1 MIYLDYNA
9 TTPLCDAAR
18 EAMLPYL
25 GGKFGNPSSV
35 HAAGREARAAIDNA
49 RDKIAA
55 LLHAKPGEIIFTGGA
70 TESCNLGVLGLA
82 RSASAGGLPG
92 VPSAKPGHIISNK
105 AEHHAVLH
113 AVEHLEDRE
122 GFEVTW
128 LNVSKTGMV
137 DLDQLADSIR
147 PDTKLVSIMTANNET
162 GVIQPMREISRIC
175 RERGVLLHSDMVQ
188 AFGKIPV
195 IPSEVENGAAGKAAT
210 WTGRPEAERT
220 GSERIKPRE
229 NIETLTQRDPSIPK
243 AFGTQDDL
251 GSLVDCASFAAHKFY
266 GPKGTGFLFLRSGL
280 PIEPLMFGGAHENQR
295 RPGTENVAGVAG
307 MAAAAE
313 WVLRNADGERQRQ
326 AQLRD
331 DFWTRIAKLFPDAQ
345 QNGDP
350 AHRLANTLNASFI
363 GVDSE
368 TMLMALDLEGVCA
381 SSGSACMVGSV
392 RASHVLLA
400 MGLPMESARSAIR
413 FSLGRPTTAEEIA
426 GAADALEQIA
436 KRTKDAREYALA

>member
-25 GGKFGNPSSV
+25 GRYFGNPSSV

-49 RDKIAA
+49 RDKLGA
-55 LLHAKPGEIIFTGGA
+55 LLRAKPGEIIFTGGA
-70 TESCNLGVLGLA
+70 TESCNLAVLGLA
-82 RSASAGGLPG
+82 RSSSSRG
-92 VPSAKPGHIISNK
+92 GHIISNK

-113 AVEHLEDRE
+113 PLEHLEQHE

-128 LNVSKTGMV
+128 LNVSESGMV

-147 PDTKLVSIMTANNET
+147 PDTRLVSIMTANNET
-162 GVIQPMREISRIC
+162 GVIQPMREISQIC
-175 RERGVLLHSDMVQ
+175 RDRGVLLHSDMVQ
-188 AFGKIPV
+188 AFGKTDV
-195 IPSEVENGAAGKAAT
+195 DV
-210 WTGRPEAERT
+210 
-220 GSERIKPRE
+220 
-229 NIETLTQRDPSIPK
+229 
-243 AFGTQDDL
+243 
-251 GSLVDCASFAAHKFY
+251 SLVDVASFAAHKFY
-266 GPKGTGFLFLRSGL
+266 GPKGTGFLCLRAGL
-280 PIEPLMFGGAHENQR
+280 PIQPIMFGGAHENQR
-295 RPGTENVAGVAG
+295 RPGTENVAGIAG

-313 WVLRNADGERQRQ
+313 WILHDRETEQERR

-331 DFWTRIAKLFPDAQ
+331 QLWRSIVNVFPDAQ

-350 AHRLANTLNASFI
+350 THRLANTLNASFI

-368 TMLMALDLEGVCA
+368 TMLMALDLEGICA

-400 MGLPMESARSAIR
+400 MGLPMERARSAIR
-413 FSLGRPTTAEEIA
+413 LSLGKWTTAEEIA
-426 GAADALEQIA
+426 VTSDALDRIA